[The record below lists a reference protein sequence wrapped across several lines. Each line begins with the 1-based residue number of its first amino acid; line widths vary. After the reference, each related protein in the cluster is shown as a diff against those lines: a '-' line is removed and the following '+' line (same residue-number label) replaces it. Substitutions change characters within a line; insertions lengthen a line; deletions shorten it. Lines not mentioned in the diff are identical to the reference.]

1 MAITFARLQPMHLT
15 SRSGATRILAYT
27 ARSAIHDLRSSTVF
41 DYSALSADLVHD
53 EIILPETYPADFEN
67 LGHLAHALD
76 QAEFSR
82 VRTPLH
88 QRERLPQVGL
98 ALVIALPPDDQISLR
113 ESIELKKRM
122 VITARGSLRIP
133 IHIAI
138 HDPALLSA
146 GNMNRHGHAL
156 FGLREFGPAGE
167 AGPKV
172 RDAIVRHRVSQSNT
186 GTGKIVEGIDWPDL
200 VWEMQ
205 QSFFAELGIDLVVDP
220 IALYPG
226 KHLSPVRYSNG
237 AIHTEETKHEVQSAQ
252 ADLRNLNVGFLKG
265 SPSRLIDAML
275 RGRSS
280 LRIAEIERICAKF
293 IDHESDRQENVE
305 RILANQ
311 NVITFSET
319 AAAAKPR
326 YVTSRRTL
334 RLLARAATIVDR
346 ADDGQVG
353 AISGVDH
360 QSVVDQISAECAEL
374 DLKGNTP
381 LILGLSLSHC
391 AEAAAALEDLKPVFG
406 TIAMAITGT
415 AALRSIGRTRD
426 LRLSPKR
433 LVIVPRAE
441 SVDDCELARVL
452 IAANQCGARLMIGH
466 DQSCKTG
473 IVCRHLAVYTVD
485 RLAMQVDKLPSIE
498 NPGEIERLLRCGL
511 VRPAIEAMAKSEM
524 LRFTADRNEN
534 LGDSSLFVVCDDAR
548 RIAGVGQ
555 AVREGRIA
563 SGMYGAPV
571 RLERLRDFIEL
582 SVGEWIVTTQS
593 NYAEPRLVSG
603 RFARIVEIDSVRN
616 AIEIELAEGDTR
628 WIDPKKYPGI
638 RTAAAISIREARGI
652 FPRASLS
659 IQLTDARRAWSTSLL
674 AATHGANA
682 QLFVDPK
689 IAQTS
694 KEFVRVVQRSLP
706 GILPH
711 KRIPLRDRDA
721 EDATLLSS
729 IKQDRQEL
737 ELIPEPL
744 PPKKQA
750 PPPLNISERVRH
762 LLQSNYN
769 IRLGYQILYRHIG
782 PDNADR
788 LANTARILDLCYND
802 LTRAIVEFLGDI
814 ELGSTQKTKDEL
826 DDTFDLPPEI
836 ATHAPRE
843 WSEIEIYNL
852 RVDLGSMSFSQ
863 SEWQLES
870 ASRIQSANKGKEN
883 VTSHEPS
890 DNSAR

>member
-1 MAITFARLQPMHLT
+1 MHLT

-27 ARSAIHDLRSSTVF
+27 ARSVIHDLRSSTVF

-53 EIILPETYPADFEN
+53 EIILPETYPAEFEN
-67 LGHLAHALD
+67 LSHLAHALD

-113 ESIELKKRM
+113 ESIELKKRI

-133 IHIAI
+133 LHIAI

-172 RDAIVRHRVSQSNT
+172 RDVIVRHRVSQSNT
-186 GTGKIVEGIDWPDL
+186 GTGKSVEGIDWPDL

-205 QSFFAELGIDLVVDP
+205 QSFFTELGIDLVVDP

-237 AIHTEETKHEVQSAQ
+237 AVHTDETKHEVQSAH
-252 ADLRNLNVGFLKG
+252 AGLHNLNVGFLKG

-319 AAAAKPR
+319 AAATKPR
-326 YVTSRRTL
+326 YATSRRTH

-346 ADDGQVG
+346 AHDGQVR
-353 AISGVDH
+353 AISDVDH
-360 QSVVDQISAECAEL
+360 RSVVARISAECAAL
-374 DLKGNTP
+374 DPKGNTP
-381 LILGLSLSHC
+381 LILGRSLSHC
-391 AEAAAALEDLKPVFG
+391 AEAAAALENLKPVVG

-415 AALRSIGRTRD
+415 PDLRSIGTTRD

-441 SVDDCELARVL
+441 SIDDRELARVL
-452 IAANQCGARLMIGH
+452 IAANQCGAPLVLGH
-466 DQSCKTG
+466 DQSRKTG
-473 IVCRHLAVYTVD
+473 TVCRHFAVYAVD
-485 RLAMQVDKLPSIE
+485 RLAMRGNKLPPIE
-498 NPGEIERLLRCGL
+498 NPGEIEGLLRCGL
-511 VRPAIEAMAKSEM
+511 VRPAVEAIERSGLLQFGVDREG
-524 LRFTADRNEN
+524 DRN
-534 LGDSSLFVVCDDAR
+534 DPARFVVCDDTR
-548 RIAGVGQ
+548 NISSVGQ
-555 AVREGRIA
+555 IIREGRIA
-563 SGMYGAPV
+563 SGMYDTPI
-571 RLERLRDFIEL
+571 RLERLRDPIEL
-582 SVGEWIVTTQS
+582 SAGEWIVMTQTS
-593 NYAEPRLVSG
+593 YAEPRLVSG
-603 RFARIVEIDSVRN
+603 QFARIVEIDPVRN
-616 AIEIELAEGDTR
+616 VLKIELAEGGTR
-628 WIDPKKYPGI
+628 RIDPKQYPGI
-638 RTAAAISIREARGI
+638 RPAVTISIREARGI

-659 IQLTDARRAWSTSLL
+659 IQLTDAHRAWSALLL
-674 AATHGANA
+674 AATLSARA

-694 KEFVRVVQRSLP
+694 KDFVRVVQRSLP

-711 KRIPLRDRDA
+711 KLIPLRDRNA

-737 ELIPEPL
+737 ELIPEPS
-744 PPKKQA
+744 PPKKSA
-750 PPPLNISERVRH
+750 PRPLNISERVRH

-769 IRLGYQILYRHIG
+769 IRLGYQMLYRHIG

-802 LTRAIVEFLGDI
+802 LTRAIVQFLGEI

-843 WSEIEIYNL
+843 WREIEIYNL

-863 SEWQLES
+863 SEWRLEP
-870 ASRIQSANKGKEN
+870 ASRIRGANKGKEN
-883 VTSHEPS
+883 MTSHEPS
-890 DNSAR
+890 YNSAR